1 MLEYESLKSLFEFL
15 VMPKNNKKHYSDS
28 FNWTM
33 AKFIHQVVMKV
44 IRVVIQVAH
53 YVAPNYDEV
62 SIVDNQSWLSIYYYM
77 VERWVRIPILICLE
91 KVVAHSKSD
100 NLTKVNLEAL
110 MINKGLP

>member
-33 AKFIHQVVMKV
+33 EKFMHQVVMKV
-44 IRVVIQVAH
+44 IRVIIQVAH

-62 SIVDNQSWLSIYYYM
+62 SIVDNQSCLFFHCYV
-77 VERWVRIPILICLE
+77 VENLVRIPILIFLDR
-91 KVVAHSKSD
+91 VVASSRND
-100 NLTKVNLEAL
+100 NLSKVI
-110 MINKGLP
+110 M